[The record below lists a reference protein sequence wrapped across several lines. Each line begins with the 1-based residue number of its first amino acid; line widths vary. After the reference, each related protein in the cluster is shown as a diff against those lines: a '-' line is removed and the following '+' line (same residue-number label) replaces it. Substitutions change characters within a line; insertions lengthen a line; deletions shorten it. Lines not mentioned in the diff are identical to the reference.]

1 MNGNPNKMDYVHRL
15 LRYLVNNLGVV
26 FALYFASLF
35 LGAYCFNLAEKIGFF
50 NSLWWAMATALT
62 VGYGDISP
70 ETVAGKVVGLF
81 FAHFWI
87 FGIAPLVIANI
98 ISKYIR
104 SDHEFTHAEQEWM
117 KEALVRIA
125 QQQGVTLPP
134 KPAETSHGDLPE
146 ESEANLAVPEEIR
159 RRKDIGKHES
169 VEVIG
174 AEFSWTDTDGGDKP
188 QSPPGGSS
196 GSTSS

>member
-1 MNGNPNKMDYVHRL
+1 MMGYLHRL
-15 LRYLVNNLGVV
+15 LRYLVNNLFVV
-26 FALYFASLF
+26 FLLYVVSLL
-35 LGAYCFNLAEKIGFF
+35 LGAFLFNYFEGIGFF
-50 NSLWWAMATALT
+50 NSIWWAMATALT

-70 ETVAGKVVGLF
+70 KTVPGKIVGLI

-87 FGIAPLVIANI
+87 FGIAPMVIANI

-125 QQQGVTLPP
+125 RQQGVRLPP

-146 ESEANLAVPEEIR
+146 ASEANLAVPEEIR
-159 RRKDIGKHES
+159 HRKDIGKDES

-174 AEFSWTDTDGGDKP
+174 AEFSN
-188 QSPPGGSS
+188 QSGKSDV
-196 GSTSS
+196 